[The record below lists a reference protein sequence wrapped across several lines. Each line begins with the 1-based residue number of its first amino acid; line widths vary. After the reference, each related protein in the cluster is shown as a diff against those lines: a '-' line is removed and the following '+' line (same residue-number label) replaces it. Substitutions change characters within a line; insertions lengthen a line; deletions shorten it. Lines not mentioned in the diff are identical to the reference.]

1 MLRREE
7 DPPGSLTL
15 SQQSHRMEMVG
26 NKEKKKN
33 EKQKERNEGVDEVD
47 F

>member
-1 MLRREE
+1 
-7 DPPGSLTL
+7 
-15 SQQSHRMEMVG
+15 MEMVG